1 LFKPNSRL
9 FYWYWA
15 VVIAM
20 AIGII
25 YHLRHEFMRI
35 SLFPV
40 LFFMLLTFTAEL
52 LPVNLPRGNATIS
65 VSFPIIYSSIL
76 LFDPAVGTVVASLG
90 SIRWRELQGKVA
102 WQAVI
107 FNRSQVAVCA
117 FTAAIVYQALGGT
130 FGVLGGVSDIIPL
143 SAGGLVYIVTNIVL
157 TTLYLS
163 LLEGVSLLG
172 MWLVNFKWL
181 VTNYLVLIPLAVVVA
196 AIYQIIGAGG
206 VIFFFIPLLVAR
218 HSFQLY
224 IEMRDVYIS
233 TIRSLVNAL
242 EARDQYTFGHSER
255 VARYAVAIGKKL
267 KLPEDQ
273 IELLE
278 YVGLLHDIGKIG
290 IRDAILNKPGRF
302 KVEEHQEMR
311 RHAELGADLIS
322 GVRMLGRG
330 AGWVRHHHERYDG
343 SGYPDGLKGEEI
355 PLGARIVAVAD
366 AYDAMTSSRPYKE
379 TKDRKA
385 AIEELRRCSGTQF
398 DPQCVEAFIEV
409 LSEEVEE
416 EQVLPDALPTAQ
428 AK

>member
-9 FYWYWA
+9 FYWYWIAIIATA
-15 VVIAM
+15 V
-20 AIGII
+20 GIV
-25 YHLRHEFMRI
+25 YHLRYEFTRI

-40 LFFMLLTFTAEL
+40 LFFMLLTFLAEL

-76 LFDPAVGTVVASLG
+76 LFGPAAGTIVASLG
-90 SIRWRELQGKVA
+90 SVRLKELQGKVA

-107 FNRSQVAVCA
+107 FNRSQVAMCA
-117 FTAAIVYQALGGT
+117 FAAATVYQALGGT
-130 FGVLGGVSDIIPL
+130 FGVLAGVSDILPL
-143 SAGGLVYIVTNIVL
+143 FAGGLVYIVTNIIL

-163 LLEGVSLLG
+163 LLEGVSPQG

-181 VTNYLVLIPLAVVVA
+181 VINYLVLIPLAVVVA

-224 IEMRDVYIS
+224 IEMRDVYLS

-242 EARDQYTFGHSER
+242 EARDHYTYGHSER
-255 VARYAVAIGKKL
+255 VARYAVAIGRKL
-267 KLPEDQ
+267 RLPEDQ
-273 IELLE
+273 LELLE

-290 IRDAILNKPGRF
+290 IRDAVLNKPGRF
-302 KVEEHQEMR
+302 KAEEHAEMR
-311 RHAELGADLIS
+311 RHAEIGADLIS
-322 GVRMLGRG
+322 DVRILGRG
-330 AGWVRHHHERYDG
+330 AAWVRHHHERYDG
-343 SGYPDGLKGEEI
+343 GGYPDGLRGEEI

-385 AIEELRRCSGTQF
+385 SIEELRRCSGTQF
-398 DPQCVEAFIEV
+398 DPKCVEAFIEV
-409 LSEEVEE
+409 LSKEVEE
-416 EQVLPDALPTAQ
+416 ERALPEVLPAAQ